1 MKKLLAI
8 IGAPGTGKTTLMREW
23 MKSREW
29 FSDRPVDLLDS
40 HVSANIRVLGKYN
53 NDTIQ
58 AIKNIK

>member
-29 FSDRPVDLLDS
+29 SSDRPVDLLDS

-53 NDTIQ
+53 NETIQ
-58 AIKNIK
+58 AIKKIK

>member
-40 HVSANIRVLGKYN
+40 HV
-53 NDTIQ
+53 
-58 AIKNIK
+58 